1 MRALKCLAF
10 AGLLGAAVSV
20 QAAPVTYQ
28 LDPSH
33 TMVLFS
39 WNHFGYSNPTADLGL
54 GEGTVVFDEQHPANS
69 SVEVTLPLARLDTH
83 VAALDEHLKKPD
95 FLDADKYPVVTFKST
110 AVQPLGV
117 NRAEQPLTIVASR
130 SHGHAALAELC
141 AALEVAEDVSVGSSL
156 KFCLLARGAAQLY
169 PRFTPTSEWD
179 TAAGQAVLQAAG
191 GVVLDLDGL
200 PLTCGH
206 PEQKFL
212 NTWFVAASSRDL
224 ALAALAH
231 MVRFAET

>member
-54 GEGTVVFDEQHPANS
+54 GQGTVVFDEQHPANS

-110 AVQPLGV
+110 AVQPLGGNKFKV
-117 NRAEQPLTIVASR
+117 TGNLTV
-130 SHGHAALAELC
+130 HG
-141 AALEVAEDVSVGSSL
+141 VT
-156 KFCLLARGAAQLY
+156 R
-169 PRFTPTSEWD
+169 P
-179 TAAGQAVLQAAG
+179 
-191 GVVLDLDGL
+191 VVLDATLNKIG
-200 PLTCGH
+200 PH
-206 PEQKFL
+206 PMSKAPSIGFDA
-212 NTWFVAASSRDL
+212 TASIKRSDFGVGAYVPNVSDEL
-224 ALAALAH
+224 AIRITTEGS
-231 MVRFAET
+231 VPKKK